1 MKTGNKKIFCSLA
14 FSLLLVLSAV
24 SPAYADGATNPLY
37 PGRPNV
43 VWNETSRSTV
53 VVHIF
58 NTTGYELDLTS
69 SDFKDID
76 YPTDYHPQYG
86 STKASPFAFS
96 PSGIPQV
103 IPKQSA
109 ASFVVSWLDTALKN
123 GFNNDNVLADLNI
136 AYTMKQVVSSSAY
149 NQSAC
154 PNPTTGDVTIHLD
167 FNRVKE
173 IQKSLKGEVFKLIV
187 HSTEF
192 LLDGAE
198 SVMEPNPIVLTG
210 FLLSAYEIA
219 SDAKEIADR
228 DGSSNQVYFSAYAL
242 PQNNSATSDFPG
254 VYGGTN
260 LNATSAD
267 AAAPYDGLY
276 SQQGTTQGC
285 PQAYIIPA
293 VLVQRETGPS
303 DGSLSGHMPVV
314 FVTLSTVS
322 DWEAALA
329 SQTQTTM
336 QASPAGFKITQQ
348 LQREGRKGHAA
359 FIKLTRTLNRN
370 ERELFDGAYKAIR
383 DKKALTREQESL
395 LLRFAEALEKHET
408 TLPRLA
414 APMTQSIPANK
425 NK

>member
-1 MKTGNKKIFCSLA
+1 MNKDNKKIFYSLA
-14 FSLLLVLSAV
+14 VSLLFVLSAV
-24 SPAYADGATNPLY
+24 SPAYAEGATNPLY

-58 NTTGYELDLTS
+58 NTTGYEMDLAS

-96 PSGIPQV
+96 PSGIPQK
-103 IPKQSA
+103 ILKQSA
-109 ASFVVSWLDTALKN
+109 TSFVVSWLDTALKD

-136 AYTMKQVVSSSAY
+136 VYTMKQVNSSSAY

-173 IQKSLKGEVFKLIV
+173 VQKSLKGEVFKLIA
-187 HSTEF
+187 HSAEF

-198 SVMEPNPIVLTG
+198 SVIEPNPIVLTG

-219 SDAKEIADR
+219 SDSKEIAER

-242 PQNNSATSDFPG
+242 PQSNNATSNFPG

-260 LNATSAD
+260 LNATSSD

-314 FVTLSTVS
+314 FVTLATVS
-322 DWEAALA
+322 DWEAAIA
-329 SQTQTTM
+329 SQTKVTM
-336 QASPAGFKITQQ
+336 QASSAGYKITQQ
-348 LQREGRKGHAA
+348 LQREGRKRHAA

-383 DKKALTREQESL
+383 DKKALTREQEAL

-408 TLPRLA
+408 ALPRLTA
-414 APMTQSIPANK
+414 LTTQYVPANK